1 MAMSETFHLRL
12 LGSIK
17 VERNG
22 IPLRG
27 FESRKALALL
37 SYLSVQ
43 DSPVPREHLLE
54 LFWEGLSESRGRAN
68 LSWVL
73 NKISSL
79 LPGCLDTD
87 RHTVQFQLL
96 DNYWLDLDA
105 FEKLEA
111 QREPA
116 SLAAAVKLFRGDF
129 LEDLRLE
136 RCPEF
141 ENWALVEQ
149 ERWRHRIALLL
160 RDLVVH
166 HSQRREY
173 EEGLYFAQRLLA
185 LQPWREEIHRQAM
198 YLLAWTGQRGAA
210 LAQYKSCQTTL
221 LEELDVEPAAETKQL
236 YELIRDGK
244 LEPPAPLP
252 NALLDLTNGSLFFL
266 ERDETVKSSVFVGR
280 ERELSLLD
288 GFINAAIAG
297 RGQVVFIIGGPGRG
311 KTALMREFAC
321 HAQTTHTNLIV
332 AGGKGNA
339 FTGTGDPY
347 LPFRE
352 VLSTL
357 TSDVEAQWVEETMSR
372 EQIRRLWH
380 LLPFAVRALVE
391 LGPDLIGTF
400 LNGAS
405 LLARARAYAPTKPS
419 WLIRLDKL
427 VERKASFPQDPS
439 LQQTALFQQ
448 YVQVLQALSKHRPL
462 LLLLDDL
469 QWADLG
475 SIGLLYHLGQVLV
488 GLPIL
493 ILGAYRPEDVT
504 LGRPSQDA
512 GSWERHPLEALINEF
527 QVRFKSSE
535 MDLDRANDK
544 HFVNAL
550 LDTEPNQLSTKFRD
564 RLHQQTQGH
573 PLFTIEL
580 LKEMQERGD
589 LILDEKGRWGVGETL
604 DWETLPPAVAAVIAE
619 RVERLD
625 MSSQLALQIAS
636 VEGEV
641 FTAEVLAQILE
652 MHESEMVE
660 LLSGELSRQHRL
672 VRAKG
677 FRRINNRRLSHYQFR
692 HILFQKYL
700 YSHIDPIEQA
710 YHHESVGRTLEMF
723 YEGQTEA
730 LKAIAPQMA
739 RHFQRAGIVE
749 KAIDYL
755 YQAGDR
761 ALKMSAYKE
770 AIDYLSEALALLAS
784 LPASLN
790 NTQKELAIRLTL
802 AMPLQS
808 VKGYAAPEVG
818 LLYKRMRELCNQVG
832 ETALLFPVLWLAHSY
847 YTVRAKLQMAIEV
860 AQHLIN
866 LAEHANDPV
875 LVAMAHWALGWVHR
889 CRGEFESARTHLEQV
904 IDWYDPQRH
913 HFLTFLYAQDPGV
926 VCRSQ
931 LSIVLWMLGYPD
943 QALRCSQEA
952 LALAQEVSHP
962 FSIAFAQLVCAS
974 VYSFRLNAP
983 MTQQMAENLIEL
995 STEHG
1000 FSHWLALG
1008 NWFRGFAL
1016 ILQGQIDQGIRQALQ
1031 GMADYQATGAA
1042 LDYSLYLAGLIEGYK
1057 KAGRIETAISALAE
1071 DLAFIENTEE
1081 RYGEALLYG
1090 LKGELLQMQS
1100 ADEEEI
1106 EQCIWQGIEVARQQ
1120 HAKSLELRVTITLCR
1135 LWQKQGKLKEAR
1147 QLLTEI
1153 YNWFTEGFE
1162 SGDLK
1167 QARALLQELS

>member
-1 MAMSETFHLRL
+1 MSETFHLRL
-12 LGSIK
+12 LGSVK

-43 DSPVPREHLLE
+43 DSPVPREQLTELL
-54 LFWEGLSESRGRAN
+54 WEGFPESRGRAN

-79 LPGCLDTD
+79 LPGCLDAD

-111 QREPA
+111 QEESA
-116 SLAAAVKLFRGDF
+116 SLAAAVQLYRGDF

-141 ENWALVEQ
+141 ENWAIVEQ
-149 ERWRHRIALLL
+149 ERWRHRVALVL
-160 RDLVVH
+160 RDLVIH
-166 HSQRREY
+166 YSQRREY

-198 YLLAWTGQRGAA
+198 CLLAWTGQRGAA
-210 LAQYKSCQTTL
+210 LAQYELCRTTL

-236 YELIRDGK
+236 YELVRDGK
-244 LEPPAPLP
+244 LEHPAPLP
-252 NALLDLTNGSLFFL
+252 QSLFDLTNGSLFFL
-266 ERDETVKSSVFVGR
+266 ERDEAVERSVFVAR
-280 ERELSLLD
+280 ERELSMLNEFL
-288 GFINAAIAG
+288 NAAIIG
-297 RGQVVFIIGGPGRG
+297 RGQVVFITGGPGRG
-311 KTALMREFAC
+311 KTSLMREFAR
-321 HAQTTHTNLIV
+321 HAQAAYSNLIL

-339 FTGTGDPY
+339 FTGVGDPY

-352 VLSTL
+352 ALSML
-357 TSDVEAQWVEETMSR
+357 TSDVEAHWVEETMSR
-372 EQIRRLWH
+372 EQVRRLWH

-400 LNGAS
+400 LNGTS
-405 LLARARAYAPTKPS
+405 LLARARAYAPTGPG
-419 WLIRLDKL
+419 WLIHLEKL
-427 VERKASFPQDPS
+427 MERKASFPQDPS

-448 YVQVLQALSKHRPL
+448 YVRVLQALSHHRPL

-475 SIGLLYHLGQVLV
+475 SIDLLYHLGQVLAN
-488 GLPIL
+488 LPIL
-493 ILGAYRPEDVT
+493 ILGAYRPEDVA

-512 GSWERHPLEALINEF
+512 GSWERHPLEALVNES
-527 QVRFKSSE
+527 RGRIKSSE
-535 MDLDRANDK
+535 IDLDRANDT

-550 LDTEPNQLSTKFRD
+550 LDTEPNQLSAKFRD

-580 LKEMQERGD
+580 LRGMQERGD
-589 LILDEKGRWGVGETL
+589 LILDEMGRWVEGATL

-619 RVERLD
+619 RIERLD
-625 MSSQLALQIAS
+625 ISSQLALQVAS

-641 FTAEVLAQILE
+641 FTAEVLAQILG
-652 MHESEMVE
+652 MDESEMVE

-677 FRRINNRRLSHYQFR
+677 FRRLNNRRLSRYQFR
-692 HILFQKYL
+692 HILFQRYL
-700 YSHIDPIEQA
+700 YNHLDPIEQA
-710 YHHESVGRTLEMF
+710 YHHERVGRILEMF
-723 YEGQTEA
+723 YEGQTEV

-739 RHFQRAGIVE
+739 RHFQKAGIVD
-749 KAIDYL
+749 KAVDYL
-755 YQAGDR
+755 HQAGDR

-784 LPASLN
+784 LPASLK
-790 NTQKELAIRLTL
+790 NTQSELAIRLTL

-818 LLYKRMRELCNQVG
+818 LLYTRMRELCNQVG
-832 ETALLFPVLWLAHSY
+832 ETSLLFPVLWLAHSY
-847 YTVRAKLQMAIEV
+847 YTVRAELQMAIEV
-860 AQHLIN
+860 AQHLLS
-866 LAEHANDPV
+866 LAENANDPV

-889 CRGEFESARTHLEQV
+889 CRGEFEPARTHLKQV

-962 FSIAFAQLVCAS
+962 FSIAFAQLVCTS

-983 MTQQMAENLIEL
+983 MTQQMAEILIEL

-1016 ILQGQIDQGIRQALQ
+1016 IQQGQVDQGITQALQ

-1042 LDYSLYLAGLIEGYK
+1042 LDYSLYLAGLIEGYM
-1057 KAGRIETAISALAE
+1057 KAGRIETALSALAE
-1071 DLAFIENTEE
+1071 DLVFIEKTGE
-1081 RYGEALLYG
+1081 RYGEALLHK
-1090 LKGELLQMQS
+1090 LKGELLQIR
-1100 ADEEEI
+1100 AVDEAEI
-1106 EQCIWQGIEVARQQ
+1106 EKCFWQGIEVARQQ

-1153 YNWFTEGFE
+1153 YDWFTEGFD

-1167 QARALLQELS
+1167 QARDLLRELS